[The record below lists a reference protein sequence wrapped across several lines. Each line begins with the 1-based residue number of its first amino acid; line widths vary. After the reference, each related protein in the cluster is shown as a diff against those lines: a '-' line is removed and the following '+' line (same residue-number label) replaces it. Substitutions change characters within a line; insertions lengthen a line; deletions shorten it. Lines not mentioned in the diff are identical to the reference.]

1 MRILVIGDVVG
12 KPGRRAVRMLAPQL
26 RKEHHI
32 DFIIVN
38 GENAAGGFGITLD
51 NIQEFLECG
60 VDVVTS
66 GNHVWDQKE
75 FIPHMDSELPVVRP
89 FNYPPGVPGRGYIQ
103 KSGVL
108 VVNLMG
114 RTFMADIDCPFRA
127 ADRILAEVS
136 PRPSAIIVDFHGEA
150 TSEKQAMGWHL
161 DGRVSAVVGTHT
173 HVGTVDARVL
183 PGGTAFVTDI
193 GMVGPRD
200 SVIGVDAKSV
210 LQRFLTQMPARFEVA
225 KGPVTFN
232 SVLIETDDATG
243 RARSIQRLDRGVE

>member
-1 MRILVIGDVVG
+1 LRILVVGDVVG
-12 KPGRRAVRMLAPQL
+12 KPGRRAVRMLVPQL

-103 KSGVL
+103 KNGVL

-127 ADRILAEVS
+127 ADRILTEVN

>member
-12 KPGRRAVRMLAPQL
+12 KPGRRAVRILAPQL
-26 RKEHHI
+26 RKEHHV

-38 GENAAGGFGITLD
+38 GENAAGGFGITLE

-75 FIPHMDSELPVVRP
+75 VIPHLDSELPVVRP

-103 KSGVL
+103 KGGVL
-108 VVNLMG
+108 VINLMG

-136 PRPSAIIVDFHGEA
+136 PRPSVVIVDFHGEA
-150 TSEKQAMGWHL
+150 TSEKQAMGWYL

-200 SVIGVDAKSV
+200 SVIGVDTKSV

-225 KGPVTFN
+225 RGPVTFN
-232 SVLIETDDATG
+232 SVLIETDDAG
-243 RARSIQRLDRGVE
+243 RARSIQRVDRGVE

>member
-1 MRILVIGDVVG
+1 MRILVVGDVVG
-12 KPGRRAVRMLAPQL
+12 KPGRRAVRMLVPQL

-103 KSGVL
+103 KNGVL

-127 ADRILAEVS
+127 ADRILTEVN

>member
-1 MRILVIGDVVG
+1 MLV
-12 KPGRRAVRMLAPQL
+12 PQL

-103 KSGVL
+103 KGGVL

-127 ADRILAEVS
+127 ADRILTEVS